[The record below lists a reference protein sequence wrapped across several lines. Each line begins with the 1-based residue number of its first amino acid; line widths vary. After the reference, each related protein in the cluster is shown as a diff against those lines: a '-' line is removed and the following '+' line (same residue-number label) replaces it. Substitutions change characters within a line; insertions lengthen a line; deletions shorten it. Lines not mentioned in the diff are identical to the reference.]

1 MGQEGITPSV
11 EKLQE
16 MLDQWLHHYNYE
28 QPHRVYW
35 NMGKRS
41 IETIEASKV
50 IKEHVTTKEAA

>member
-1 MGQEGITPSV
+1 V